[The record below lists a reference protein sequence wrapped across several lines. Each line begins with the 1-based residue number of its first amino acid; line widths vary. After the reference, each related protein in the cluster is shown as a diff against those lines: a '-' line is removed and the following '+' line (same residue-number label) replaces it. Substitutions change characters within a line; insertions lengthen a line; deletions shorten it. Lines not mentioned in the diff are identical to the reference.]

1 MNFKIAENLKTK
13 KESYYVNNK
22 KVSVN
27 VYFSKIKECMMK
39 NLSYNSSVVFSTKR
53 TRYYLSSYD

>member
-39 NLSYNSSVVFSTKR
+39 NLSYNASVVFSTKR
-53 TRYYLSSYD
+53 TRY